1 MINKAVRCTASIF
14 SKKFQSRANEL
25 RKNSVELKYY
35 RAHSGRLK
43 RLSLNLTPAKRTIVL
58 DFKKLA
64 IYALE
69 FILSPTY
76 FFADYKKSK
85 QLSNQLKLGPLIK
98 KFNTIYLIIAL
109 LIALALYLYPPT
121 EFYKKG
127 LGDAFIILAF
137 FIIWAYP
144 LSRANEIIYAFYR
157 DAIEKLNGE
166 PSRSDLKYGERIQLS
181 LKSYLELIINFASIY
196 ILLPPQYF
204 AYKITSYSDALYFS
218 GVTITTLGYGDISPT
233 HAISQLLSIY
243 EVLCGFALI
252 IVSFAV
258 YTGRGIEFHASNNRS

>member
-1 MINKAVRCTASIF
+1 MN
-14 SKKFQSRANEL
+14 
-25 RKNSVELKYY
+25 
-35 RAHSGRLK
+35 
-43 RLSLNLTPAKRTIVL
+43 
-58 DFKKLA
+58 FKKLA
-64 IYALE
+64 IYVLE

-85 QLSNQLKLGPLIK
+85 RISSNLEIGPLIK
-98 KFNTIYLIIAL
+98 KFNTIYLIIAS
-109 LIALALYLYPPT
+109 LIAFGLYLYPPT

-127 LGDAFIILAF
+127 LGEAFIFLSF

-166 PSRSDLKYGERIQLS
+166 PSRSNLKYGERIQLS

-204 AYKITSYSDALYFS
+204 NFKIASYVDALYFS

-233 HAISQLLSIY
+233 HPISKFLSIY

-252 IVSFAV
+252 IVSFAI
-258 YTGRGIEFHASNNRS
+258 YTGRGIEFNASVGAKK